1 MWSEAL
7 LKFVVYNSLPG
18 ADTIYPSSTSR
29 GPPLSENPFRL
40 PRHITPSHYAISLD
54 LDFDEL
60 EFDGAVTI
68 DIGVSQTTEEIVLN
82 AADLEIESVEL
93 DRGEVGV
100 SGLSF
105 DDEYERM
112 TISLDS
118 PIRPG
123 SYSLSI
129 KYRGTINDQLK
140 GLYQSVYRDSDGE
153 EHLIA
158 TSQCQS
164 TDARRVLPCWDE
176 PDFKATFQTTMVV
189 PEGLEAFSNTRELER
204 VDLGDGRVEF
214 RFARTMK
221 MSSYLLAFVAGPF
234 EATEPREVRG
244 TPIRIIVPKGNL
256 HLTEVAMENAVFCF
270 EYLSDYYGIPYPGD
284 KLDHIAI
291 PDFAAGA
298 MENVGLI
305 TYRDAYLIIDEEKA
319 SQAELQSSLDVIG
332 HEIAHQW
339 FGNLVTLAWWEG
351 AWLNEAFASFME
363 LKATDAKK
371 PEWKRWLAF
380 ANLEVPWA
388 MGTDQLASTR
398 PIEFEVNAPAEV
410 DEMFDAITYGK
421 GSAVLRMIE
430 MFIEEDRF
438 RIGVGNYLSK
448 HQYSN
453 TVTPDLW
460 EALDGVCV
468 WPVSEIMDSWVYQR
482 GFPQIEVRRTT
493 EGLKLS
499 QRRYLAIPD
508 ETDSTIWQVPLQIR
522 GSVDGETFYRKV
534 LLGTDEDTI
543 RLEGEVDW
551 IVANA
556 GGHGFYRTSYSDDLF
571 EALFSNL
578 DALDDIE
585 RYSLVSDT
593 LAFVRNGQ
601 VPAANFLDL
610 IGRFQDEEEHAIWS
624 VVVSGLS
631 LVEHHALDETVRDRF
646 EDFVRGLLRPAFD
659 RLGWEPSEGE
669 TDLDRKL
676 RGMLISALGNLGQD
690 EKIIERAESIAS
702 GVLEGEDH
710 FDPEVITAALS
721 VYAYNGGSSEYEV
734 LWDTYRKA
742 TTPLEQR
749 RYLRSVAGVQEDD
762 LAVSTLDKIVNE
774 DIRTQDGF
782 WVLAH
787 LLGGDAGPAVW
798 SSARQRW
805 DDVLAVMPGSTR
817 QRVVE
822 GLPALS
828 QPEVAADVK
837 AFFSEHPIPD
847 AKRAL
852 AQRLERL
859 EANVTL
865 RERETPRVK
874 AYFG

>member
-1 MWSEAL
+1 MS
-7 LKFVVYNSLPG
+7 
-18 ADTIYPSSTSR
+18 D
-29 GPPLSENPFRL
+29 NPFRL
-40 PRHITPSHYAISLD
+40 PRHVAPTHYDIRLE
-54 LDFDEL
+54 LDFERL
-60 EFDGAVTI
+60 GFDGAVAI
-68 DIGVSQTTEEIVLN
+68 QIGVAQATQKIVLN
-82 AADLEIESVEL
+82 SADLDYQSVEL
-93 DRGEVGV
+93 TGTEGEVSV
-100 SGLSF
+100 TDISF
-105 DDEYERM
+105 DGEFEKA
-112 TISLDS
+112 TLTLAE

-123 SYSLSI
+123 TYTLKFVYS
-129 KYRGTINDQLK
+129 GTINDQLK
-140 GLYQSVYRDSDGE
+140 GLYQSVYRDADGN

-176 PDFKATFQTTMVV
+176 PDFKATYQTTMVV
-189 PEGLEAFSNTRELER
+189 PGSLEAYSNTSEVER
-204 VDLGDGRVEF
+204 VSLADGRVEF
-214 RFARTMK
+214 RFAPTMK
-221 MSSYLLAFVAGPF
+221 MSSYLLAFIAGPF
-234 EATEPREVRG
+234 EATEPRVVRG
-244 TPIRIIVPKGNL
+244 TPIRIIVPRGNL
-256 HLTEVAMENAVFCF
+256 HLTDVAMENAVFCF

-319 SQAELQSSLDVIG
+319 SQGELQNSLDVIG

-388 MGTDQLASTR
+388 MGTDQLVTTR
-398 PIEFEVNAPAEV
+398 PIEFEVTAPSEV

-448 HQYSN
+448 HQYGN

-482 GFPQIEVRRTT
+482 GFPQIEVRRA
-493 EGLKLS
+493 ESGLHLS

-508 ETDSTIWQVPLQIR
+508 ESDATIWNVPLQLR
-522 GSVDGETFYRKV
+522 GVVDGKPFFRKV
-534 LLGTDEDTI
+534 LMDNDEETI
-543 RLEGEVDW
+543 RLDGEVSW

-556 GGHGFYRTSYSDDLF
+556 GGHGFYRTSYADDLF
-571 EALFSNL
+571 EDLFSHL
-578 DALDDIE
+578 DELDDIE

-601 VPAANFLDL
+601 VPASNFLDL
-610 IGRFQDEEEHAIWS
+610 VGRFEDETEHAIWS
-624 VVVSGLS
+624 VIVGGLGS
-631 LVEHHALDETVRDRF
+631 IEHHALDETVRDRF
-646 EDFVRGLLRPAFD
+646 EEFVRRLLRPAFD
-659 RLGWEPSEGE
+659 RAGWTPEPGD
-669 TDLDRKL
+669 TDLQRKL
-676 RGMLISALGNLGQD
+676 RGMLMTALGTLGHD
-690 EKIIERAESIAS
+690 EEVIDEAKSIVS
-702 GVLEGEDH
+702 RVLEGDDDI
-710 FDPEVITAALS
+710 DPEIVTATLS
-721 VYAYNGGSSEYEV
+721 VYAYNGGTNEYET
-734 LWDTYRKA
+734 LWKTYQKA

-749 RYLRSVAGVQEDD
+749 RYLRSVAGVQDD
-762 LAVSTLDKIVNE
+762 ALAVSTLDKIVDGE
-774 DIRTQDGF
+774 IRTQDGF
-782 WVLAH
+782 WVFAQ
-787 LLGGDAGPAVW
+787 LLGGHAGPAVW
-798 SSARQRW
+798 TSARKRW
-805 DDVLAVMPGSTR
+805 DDVLAVMPGMTR
-817 QRVVE
+817 LRVVE

-837 AFFSEHPIPD
+837 AFFAEHPIAD

-852 AQRLERL
+852 AQKLERL
-859 EANVTL
+859 EANVLL

-874 AYFG
+874 GYFG

>member
-1 MWSEAL
+1 M
-7 LKFVVYNSLPG
+7 
-18 ADTIYPSSTSR
+18 
-29 GPPLSENPFRL
+29 SENPFRL
-40 PRHITPSHYAISLD
+40 PRHVLPSHYDIRLE
-54 LDFDEL
+54 LDFDRL
-60 EFDGAVTI
+60 AFDGTVDI
-68 DIGVSQTTEEIVLN
+68 QIGVNQATQEIVFN
-82 AADLEIESVEL
+82 SADLEYHSIELSGTEGTVEIT
-93 DRGEVGV
+93 E
-100 SGLSF
+100 LSF
-105 DDEYERM
+105 DQDYERA
-112 TISLDS
+112 TLTLEE

-123 SYSLSI
+123 TYTLRFT
-129 KYRGTINDQLK
+129 YTGTINDQLK
-140 GLYQSVYRDSDGE
+140 GLYQSVYRDAEGN

-164 TDARRVLPCWDE
+164 TDARRVIPSWDE
-176 PDFKATFQTTMVV
+176 PDFKATFHTTMVV
-189 PEGLEAFSNTRELER
+189 PHGLEAYSNTRELDR

-214 RFARTMK
+214 RFAPTMK
-221 MSSYLLAFVAGPF
+221 MSSYLLAFIAGPF
-234 EATEPREVRG
+234 EATEPRVVRG
-244 TPIRIIVPKGNL
+244 TPIRVIVPRGNL
-256 HLTEVAMENAVFCF
+256 HLTDVAMENAVFCF

-319 SQAELQSSLDVIG
+319 SQGELQNSLDVIG

-380 ANLEVPWA
+380 SNLEVPWA
-388 MGTDQLASTR
+388 MGTDQLATTR
-398 PIEFEVNAPAEV
+398 PIEFEVNAPTEV

-448 HQYSN
+448 HQYGN

-468 WPVSEIMDSWVYQR
+468 WPVSEIMDTWVYQH
-482 GFPQIEVRRTT
+482 GFPQIAVRRA
-493 EGLKLS
+493 EGGLQLS

-508 ETDSTIWQVPLQIR
+508 ESDATIWNVPLQLR
-522 GSVDGETFYRKV
+522 GSVDGELFSRKV
-534 LLGTDEDTI
+534 LLDTDEDTI
-543 RLEGEVDW
+543 GLDGEVDW
-551 IVANA
+551 VVANA
-556 GGHGFYRTSYSDDLF
+556 GGHGFYRTSYADDLF
-571 EALFSNL
+571 EDLFAHV
-578 DALDDIE
+578 DQLDDIE

-601 VPAANFLDL
+601 VPASSFLDL
-610 IGRFQDEEEHAIWS
+610 VGRFGDEEEHAIWS
-624 VVVSGLS
+624 VIVAGLGS
-631 LVEHHALDETVRDRF
+631 IEHHALDETVRDRF
-646 EDFVRGLLRPAFD
+646 EAFVRDLLQPAFE
-659 RLGWEPSEGE
+659 RVGWETRNGD
-669 TDLDRKL
+669 TDLQRKM
-676 RGMLISALGNLGQD
+676 RGMLITALGTLGRD
-690 EKIIERAESIAS
+690 TDVIAKSSSIVS
-702 GVLEGEDH
+702 QVLAGEDGT
-710 FDPEVITAALS
+710 DPEVVTATLS
-721 VYAYNGGSSEYEV
+721 VYAYQGGAEEYDT
-734 LWDTYRKA
+734 LWKTYQKA

-749 RYLRSVAGVQEDD
+749 RYLRTVAGVQRED
-762 LAVSTLDKIVNE
+762 LAVSTLDKIVE
-774 DIRTQDGF
+774 GDIRTQDGF
-782 WVLAH
+782 WVFTH
-787 LLGGDAGPAVW
+787 LLGGHAGPTVW
-798 SSARQRW
+798 TSARQRW
-805 DDVLAVMPGSTR
+805 DDVLAVMPGMTR
-817 QRVVE
+817 LRVVE

-837 AFFSEHPIPD
+837 AFFAEHPIPD

-852 AQRLERL
+852 AQKLERL
-859 EANVTL
+859 DANVL
-865 RERETPRVK
+865 FRERETARVK